1 MGARENKLQK
11 RHKYLWMKSYAWQ
24 FYLCFLNSYE
34 IWTKKSDN
42 YIIKSLKSVKK
53 NVIWP
58 KIFCYKVFVHRKL
71 KSLNFL
77 IDPPLILISW

>member
-34 IWTKKSDN
+34 IWTK
-42 YIIKSLKSVKK
+42 SVKK
-53 NVIWP
+53 NVIWL
-58 KIFCYKVFVHRKL
+58 KIFFYKVFVHWKL
-71 KSLNFL
+71 KLLNFL
-77 IDPPLILISW
+77 IDSPLILIS